1 MIRCAHGAFGEHP
14 CTDEAELIMDGRGL
28 CEAHAMDR
36 DYDRRQQM
44 LREIDA
50 FEVRCSAAREAM
62 QDSLR
67 IMQDAHA
74 RRNAMASRSW
84 LHRWKPSP
92 KRFSRADV
100 KPTA

>member
-36 DYDRRQQM
+36 AYDRRARDRAEWESLM
-44 LREIDA
+44 AGIEMMRHRDEILERLLRA
-50 FEVRCSAAREAM
+50 EVAT
-62 QDSLR
+62 DSLQEQR
-67 IMQDAHA
+67 P
-74 RRNAMASRSW
+74 RWW
-84 LHRWKPSP
+84 LPIT

-100 KPTA
+100 KPKA